1 MCDDFDD
8 DGFDLEDAA
17 FWGGFVETQV
27 EGEKE
32 DQEQS
37 DPSPE
42 DTLKTDLDYLDE
54 EADQVLYISTY

>member
-54 EADQVLYISTY
+54 EAD